1 MPALHQG
8 FSSNDEEKVDIL
20 SLLESAGVEFI
31 VYKIIHML
39 ELRDICSVLQG
50 EIFYLEYFECLLYF
64 LQFAPIGIPMT
75 MITCGRKN

>member
-8 FSSNDEEKVDIL
+8 YRSNDEEKVDIL
-20 SLLESAGVEFI
+20 SLLENAGVEFI

-50 EIFYLEYFECLLYF
+50 EILNILNVHCIFF
-64 LQFAPIGIPMT
+64 QFAPIGTHMT

>member
-20 SLLESAGVEFI
+20 SLLENAGVEFI

-50 EIFYLEYFECLLYF
+50 AIFYLEYFECLLYF
-64 LQFAPIGIPMT
+64 FLFSLLQLEFL
-75 MITCGRKN
+75 

>member
-50 EIFYLEYFECLLYF
+50 EILNILSSKSGGKTN
-64 LQFAPIGIPMT
+64 I
-75 MITCGRKN
+75 